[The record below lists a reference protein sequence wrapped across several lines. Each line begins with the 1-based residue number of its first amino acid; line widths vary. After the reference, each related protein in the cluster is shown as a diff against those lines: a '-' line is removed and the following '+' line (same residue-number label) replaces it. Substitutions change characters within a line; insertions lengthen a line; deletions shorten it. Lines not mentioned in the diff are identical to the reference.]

1 MLEIRENLQDNTVQ
15 LGALRIEGWM
25 APASCVACHGRLVHY
40 AVFDALFCPSCNQ
53 WTARQCA
60 MPDCYFCSIMPEHP
74 LIRDPQR
81 RFRSSGTWSRA
92 MLLLGMAL
100 GGCSKPAD
108 VPKPTEAII
117 EGLGSHHMAVT
128 ATPEAQ
134 RLFDQGLRLA
144 YGFNHPEA
152 ERSFRAAAA
161 LDPSCAMCW
170 WGTALVLGPNIN
182 LPMDPAAGAPAW
194 EALSKARAG
203 AAKVSDRERAY
214 IEALTARYADP
225 APANRAPL
233 DSAYSRAMAQVAQ
246 QFPSDLDA
254 QVLYAESLMDLS
266 PWNYWDAKGQP
277 NPGLEQLVPIL
288 EQAIGSD
295 SMHPGAC
302 HYYIH
307 AVEKVKPALAVPCA
321 ERLASLMPAAGHL
334 VHMPAHIY
342 ARVGRYNDAVD
353 ANVHAVHADQAF
365 ISDRPGQQSVYLAL
379 YYPHNYHFLAFASAF
394 AGRSQ
399 EAIAAATAAS
409 EHTPVEVAQLAV
421 EAEYLVPARFV
432 YLATYGRWD
441 DILALPLPP
450 DTLRAAR
457 GMALYARG
465 SALAVKGHRAE
476 ALATLD
482 TVQGLAKAEPAGIRK
497 QLLEISAAM
506 LAGNIAQQAG
516 NTARA
521 ISAYQL
527 AAAAEDSLPYMEPA
541 FWHHP
546 TRLALGAALLKAN
559 RTKEAAAAYRAVLLK
574 YPESGEALYGLSQSL
589 AASGGKTEAAALEPR
604 IAAAWS
610 KADIPLASP

>member
-1 MLEIRENLQDNTVQ
+1 
-15 LGALRIEGWM
+15 
-25 APASCVACHGRLVHY
+25 
-40 AVFDALFCPSCNQ
+40 
-53 WTARQCA
+53 
-60 MPDCYFCSIMPEHP
+60 
-74 LIRDPQR
+74 
-81 RFRSSGTWSRA
+81 
-92 MLLLGMAL
+92 MAL

-108 VPKPTEAII
+108 APKPTEAII

-144 YGFNHPEA
+144 YAFNHPEA

-182 LPMDPAAGAPAW
+182 LPMDPAAAAPAW
-194 EALSKARAG
+194 EALAKARAG

-277 NPGLEQLVPIL
+277 NPGLDQLVPIL
-288 EQAIGSD
+288 ERTIAAD

-379 YYPHNYHFLAFASAF
+379 YYPHNYHFLAFASAL

-399 EAIAAATAAS
+399 EAITAATAAS
-409 EHTPVEVAQLAV
+409 EHTPFEVAQLAV
-421 EAEYLVPARFV
+421 EAEYVVPAKFV

-441 DILALPLPP
+441 DILSLTLPP
-450 DTLRAAR
+450 DTLHAAR

-465 SALAVKGHRAE
+465 SALAAKGRGAE
-476 ALATLD
+476 ASATLD
-482 TVQGLAKAEPAGIRK
+482 TVQALAKVEPAGVRK
-497 QLLEISAAM
+497 LLLEISSAM
-506 LAGNIAQQAG
+506 LAGNIAQQDG
-516 NTARA
+516 NLAKA
-521 ISAYQL
+521 ISAYQR

-546 TRLALGAALLKAN
+546 TRLALGAALLKAKPAEGGGCRLSRGAGDVSRERGGAVRPVEESRGKRRKDRCG
-559 RTKEAAAAYRAVLLK
+559 RTRAPDRGGVEQGGYSARRRRSPEPQPERQRANSARLIAPSVQTTSTRLDSPSARCLRSPPSRGSRIRAAIAPVVAA
-574 YPESGEALYGLSQSL
+574 PEVP
-589 AASGGKTEAAALEPR
+589 ASSAGSPG
-604 IAAAWS
+604 
-610 KADIPLASP
+610 ASR

>member
-1 MLEIRENLQDNTVQ
+1 MKINHPE
-15 LGALRIEGWM
+15 GSLR
-25 APASCVACHGRLVHY
+25 
-40 AVFDALFCPSCNQ
+40 
-53 WTARQCA
+53 
-60 MPDCYFCSIMPEHP
+60 
-74 LIRDPQR
+74 
-81 RFRSSGTWSRA
+81 RSGSWSRA
-92 MLLLGMAL
+92 MLVLGMAL

-108 VPKPTEAII
+108 APRPTEAIM
-117 EGLGSHHMAVT
+117 EGLGTHHMAVT

-144 YGFNHPEA
+144 YAFNHPEA

-182 LPMDPAAGAPAW
+182 LPMDPAAAAPAW

-203 AAKVSDRERAY
+203 AARVSDRERAY
-214 IEALTARYADP
+214 IEALTTRYADP

-233 DSAYSRAMAQVAQ
+233 DSAYSRGMAQVAL

-288 EQAIGSD
+288 ERTIAAD

-307 AVEKVKPALAVPCA
+307 GVEKVKPALAVPCA
-321 ERLASLMPAAGHL
+321 ERLATLMPAAGHL

-353 ANVHAVHADQAF
+353 ANVHAVHADQML
-365 ISDRPGQQSVYLAL
+365 IGDRPGQQSVYLAL

-399 EAIAAATAAS
+399 EAITAATAAA
-409 EHTPVEVAQLAV
+409 EHTPVDVALLAV

-432 YLATYGRWD
+432 YLAEYDRWD
-441 DILALPLPP
+441 DILALPMPP
-450 DTLRAAR
+450 DTLHAAR

-465 SALAVKGHRAE
+465 SALAAKGSVAD
-476 ALATLD
+476 AKAALD
-482 TVQGLAKAEPAGIRK
+482 TVEVLAKAEPAGVRK
-497 QLLEISAAM
+497 QLLEISSAL
-506 LAGNIAQQAG
+506 LAGNIAQLQG
-516 NTARA
+516 NTAKA
-521 ISAYQL
+521 ISAYQR
-527 AAAAEDSLPYMEPA
+527 AVAAEDALPYMEPA

-546 TRLALGAALLKAN
+546 THLTLGAALLKAH
-559 RTKEAAAAYRAVLLK
+559 RAKEAAAVYRAVLVQ
-574 YPESGEALYGLSQSL
+574 YPESGEALYGLAKSL
-589 AASGGKTEAAALEPR
+589 EQSGGRSEAAALEPR

-610 KADIPLASP
+610 KADIPLATP

>member
-1 MLEIRENLQDNTVQ
+1 MKINHPE
-15 LGALRIEGWM
+15 GSLR
-25 APASCVACHGRLVHY
+25 
-40 AVFDALFCPSCNQ
+40 
-53 WTARQCA
+53 
-60 MPDCYFCSIMPEHP
+60 
-74 LIRDPQR
+74 
-81 RFRSSGTWSRA
+81 RSGSWSRA
-92 MLLLGMAL
+92 MLVLGMAL

-108 VPKPTEAII
+108 APKPTEAIM
-117 EGLGSHHMAVT
+117 EGLGTHHMAVT

-144 YGFNHPEA
+144 YAFNHPEA

-182 LPMDPAAGAPAW
+182 LPMDPAAAAPAW

-203 AAKVSDRERAY
+203 AARVSDRERAY
-214 IEALTARYADP
+214 IEALTTRYADP

-233 DSAYSRAMAQVAQ
+233 DSAYSRGMAQVAL

-288 EQAIGSD
+288 ERTIAAD

-307 AVEKVKPALAVPCA
+307 GVEKVKPALAVPCA
-321 ERLASLMPAAGHL
+321 ERLATLMPAAGHL

-353 ANVHAVHADQAF
+353 ANVHAVHADQML
-365 ISDRPGQQSVYLAL
+365 IGDRPGQQSVYLAL

-399 EAIAAATAAS
+399 EAITAATAAA
-409 EHTPVEVAQLAV
+409 EHTPVDVALLAV

-432 YLATYGRWD
+432 YLAEYDRWD
-441 DILALPLPP
+441 DILALPMPP
-450 DTLRAAR
+450 DTLHAAR

-465 SALAVKGHRAE
+465 SALAAKGSVAD
-476 ALATLD
+476 AKAALD
-482 TVQGLAKAEPAGIRK
+482 TVEVLAKAEPAGVRK
-497 QLLEISAAM
+497 QLLEISSAL
-506 LAGNIAQQAG
+506 LAGNIAQLQG
-516 NTARA
+516 NTAKA
-521 ISAYQL
+521 ISAYQR
-527 AAAAEDSLPYMEPA
+527 AVAAEDALPYMEPA

-546 TRLALGAALLKAN
+546 THLTLGAALLKAH
-559 RTKEAAAAYRAVLLK
+559 RAKEAAAVYRAVLVQ
-574 YPESGEALYGLSQSL
+574 YPESGEALYGLAKSL
-589 AASGGKTEAAALEPR
+589 EQSGGRSEAAALEPR

-610 KADIPLASP
+610 KADIPLATP

>member
-1 MLEIRENLQDNTVQ
+1 MIDSM
-15 LGALRIEGWM
+15 EGSEV
-25 APASCVACHGRLVHY
+25 AASCIACHGRLVHY
-40 AVFDALFCPSCNQ
+40 AAFDALFCPRCNQ
-53 WTARQCA
+53 WIARQR
-60 MPDCYFCSIMPEHP
+60 S
-74 LIRDPQR
+74 LIKVNDPQSR
-81 RFRSSGTWSRA
+81 LRSSGSWPRA
-92 MLLLGMAL
+92 LLLLGMAL
-100 GGCSKPAD
+100 GGCSKPVDA
-108 VPKPTEAII
+108 PKPTEAII
-117 EGLGSHHMAVT
+117 DGLGNHHMAVT

-144 YGFNHPEA
+144 YAFNHPEA
-152 ERSFRAAAA
+152 ERSFRAAAG

-182 LPMDPAAGAPAW
+182 LPMDPTAAGPAW

-214 IEALTARYADP
+214 IEALTTRYADP

-233 DSAYSRAMAQVAQ
+233 DSAYSRAMGQVAQ
-246 QFPSDLDA
+246 QFPGDLDA

-266 PWNYWDAKGQP
+266 PWNYWDAQGQP

-288 EQAIGSD
+288 ERTIAAD

-307 AVEKVKPALAVPCA
+307 GVEKVKPALAVPCA

-353 ANVHAVHADQAF
+353 ANVHAVHADETF
-365 ISDRPGQQSVYLAL
+365 IADRPGQPSVYLAL
-379 YYPHNYHFLAFASAF
+379 YYPHNYHFLAFASAL

-399 EAIAAATAAS
+399 EAMTAATAAS
-409 EHTPVEVAQLAV
+409 EHTPVEIALLAV
-421 EAEYLVPARFV
+421 EAEYLVPAKFV
-432 YLATYGRWD
+432 YLAEYGRWD
-441 DILALPLPP
+441 DILALPAPP
-450 DTLRAAR
+450 DTLHAAR

-465 SALAVKGHRAE
+465 SALAAKGRGKE
-476 ALATLD
+476 AAAALD
-482 TVQGLAKAEPAGIRK
+482 TVQSLAKAEPVGVRK
-497 QLLEISAAM
+497 LLLEISAA
-506 LAGNIAQQAG
+506 LLEGNIAQQGG
-516 NTARA
+516 NTAKA
-521 ISAYQL
+521 ITAYQR
-527 AAAAEDSLPYMEPA
+527 AVAAEDSLPYMEPA

-559 RTKEAAAAYRAVLLK
+559 RAKEAAVVYRAVLVQ
-574 YPESGEALYGLSQSL
+574 YPESGEALYGLSQGL
-589 AASGGKTEAAALEPR
+589 AASGGKAEAAALEPR

>member
-1 MLEIRENLQDNTVQ
+1 MLEIQENTKEHTVQ
-15 LGALRIEGWM
+15 LGPLRIEGWV
-25 APASCVACHGRLVHY
+25 APASCIKCHGRVVHY
-40 AVFDALFCPSCNQ
+40 AVFDAQFCPECNQ
-53 WTARQCA
+53 WTARQCT
-60 MPDCYFCSIMPEHP
+60 MPDCYLCSIMPERP
-74 LIRDPQR
+74 LIKDSGN
-81 RFRSSGTWSRA
+81 RFRSSGVWSRL
-92 MLLLGMAL
+92 MLVAGMAL

-108 VPKPTEAII
+108 APKPTEAII

-182 LPMDPAAGAPAW
+182 LPMDPAAAAPAW

-225 APANRAPL
+225 APASRAPL

-246 QFPSDLDA
+246 QFPTDLDA

-288 EQAIGSD
+288 ERSIAAD
-295 SMHPGAC
+295 SMNPGAC

-353 ANVHAVHADQAF
+353 ANVHAVHADQTF
-365 ISDRPGQQSVYLAL
+365 IADRPGQQSVYLAI

-394 AGRSQ
+394 AGRSK
-399 EAIAAATAAS
+399 EALTAAAAAS
-409 EHTPVEVAQLAV
+409 EHTPLEIAQLAV

-432 YLATYGRWD
+432 YLAEYGRWD

-450 DTLRAAR
+450 DTLHAAR

-465 SALAVKGHRAE
+465 SALAAKGRGAE
-476 ALATLD
+476 ASAALD
-482 TVQGLAKAEPAGIRK
+482 TVQALAKAEPVGIRK

-506 LAGNIAQQAG
+506 LAGNIAQQQG
-516 NTARA
+516 NTAKA
-521 ISAYQL
+521 IGAYQR
-527 AAAAEDSLPYMEPA
+527 AAAGEDGLPYMEPA

-546 TRLALGAALLKAN
+546 TRLTLGAALLRAH
-559 RTKEAAAAYRAVLLK
+559 RAKEAAAVYRAVLAQ
-574 YPESGEALYGLSQSL
+574 YPESGEALYGLSKSL
-589 AASGGKTEAAALEPR
+589 EASGGKSEAAALEPR

-610 KADIPLASP
+610 KADIPLAAP